1 MSLKKASCPRRV
13 LCKFCIKPLQ
23 GEAGPLEGRIE
34 GVGEGRSGII
44 SRVEHVE
51 RVEG

>member
-1 MSLKKASCPRRV
+1 MTPLPSRMGRKDDTRRGA
-13 LCKFCIKPLQ
+13 CSYR